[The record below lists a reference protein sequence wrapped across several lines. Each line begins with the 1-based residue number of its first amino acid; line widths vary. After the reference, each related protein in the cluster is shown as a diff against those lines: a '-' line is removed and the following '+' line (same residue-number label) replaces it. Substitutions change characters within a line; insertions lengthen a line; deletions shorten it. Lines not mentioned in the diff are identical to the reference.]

1 MREKIKMCKKNEI
14 KIDSKK
20 KCRRVKRTN
29 WIERVVKF

>member
-20 KCRRVKRTN
+20 NVEEWKELVGLK
-29 WIERVVKF
+29 E